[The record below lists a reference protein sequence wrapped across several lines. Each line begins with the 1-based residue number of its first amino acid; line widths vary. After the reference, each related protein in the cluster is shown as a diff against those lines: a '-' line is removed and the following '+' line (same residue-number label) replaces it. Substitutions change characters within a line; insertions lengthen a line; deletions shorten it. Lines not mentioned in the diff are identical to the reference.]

1 MTTPKTKAQNLR
13 AQQIKLIKMGQAH
26 LGLDDGTYRA
36 MLAGLCDGK
45 TSCTDLTGPERE
57 KVLKHMASSGF
68 VIKTNRRASPR
79 YSMVKLQ
86 AMWHALAEVGAV
98 ARPAS
103 NEARDAAIEAW
114 AQRMKPKSFKWLRF
128 AEEEQMQALI
138 EMMKKWCVRVGAPDE
153 SDQANAELQ
162 RLAEDGQES

>member
-1 MTTPKTKAQNLR
+1 MPKTKAQNLR
-13 AQQIKLIKMGQAH
+13 AQQIKLIKMGQAQ

-45 TSCTDLTGPERE
+45 TSCTDLTGHERE

-79 YSMVKLQ
+79 NSMVKLQ

-98 ARPAS
+98 QKPVS

-114 AQRMKPKSFKWLRF
+114 AQRMLPKSFKWLRF
-128 AEEEQMQALI
+128 ADEPQMQRLI
-138 EMMKKWCVRVGAPDE
+138 EAMKKWCDRVGAPDE
-153 SDQANAELQ
+153 ADQARAEQQ
-162 RLAEDGQES
+162 RLAEAGLEG